1 MALPNTSSSILHA
14 LQNLS
19 QETNKHAREALLKL
33 GFKEMLKWFTLAAK
47 KITDGKIKLPKQ
59 TASYMLKHKDD
70 VKKLSD
76 PMINDDEKRKIILK
90 PGGGVFLGGV
100 IIRSLIR
107 WNGVKTA
114 RTFSKQ
120 PRQSKKKNTPKRK
133 TSTPKRKTSTPKRKK
148 NTPKRKKNTPKRKQT
163 IKVDETFI
171 TQRRRSAPKTPI
183 KSPMN
188 SKKQAMVHRLHN
200 IGSKYIRY
208 MTPRKLHFQDIPS
221 TSLSPRSQDEYNV
234 GKRELNQLRQDAKQ
248 YVKSKEKPK
257 SPEYTAVRLSPRSV
271 QANFARFSPLNN
283 PNLSEPARIALTA
296 LQSQFL

>member
-19 QETNKHAREALLKL
+19 RETNKHAREALLKL

-90 PGGGVFLGGV
+90 PGGGGFLGGV

-107 WNGVKTA
+107 WNGEKTA

-133 TSTPKRKTSTPKRKK
+133 TNTPKRKT
-148 NTPKRKKNTPKRKQT
+148 NTPKTKTNTP
-163 IKVDETFI
+163 
-171 TQRRRSAPKTPI
+171 
-183 KSPMN
+183 
-188 SKKQAMVHRLHN
+188 
-200 IGSKYIRY
+200 
-208 MTPRKLHFQDIPS
+208 
-221 TSLSPRSQDEYNV
+221 
-234 GKRELNQLRQDAKQ
+234 
-248 YVKSKEKPK
+248 EK
-257 SPEYTAVRLSPRSV
+257 
-271 QANFARFSPLNN
+271 
-283 PNLSEPARIALTA
+283 
-296 LQSQFL
+296 